1 MELAHSGDSGVGV
14 GDSTVVG
21 PYMVLDFVDD
31 LPLETPERTGVEI
44 TCVEAR
50 GILERLSRVEEH
62 C

>member
-1 MELAHSGDSGVGV
+1 MELAHSGDSGVGAGGGV
-14 GDSTVVG
+14 GESTVVG

-50 GILERLSRVEEH
+50 GILERTK
-62 C
+62 